1 MVTGGTSWK
10 KSIEIMSGHFHFYQ
24 LVRNTPIWASLFPLL
39 FVFSVQE
46 ALMLNGVG
54 RRLSVDGILW
64 EGAER
69 DLRGSSGSFGRGLR
83 RGLGRVSSSRAIQ
96 TAHWGREAAGG
107 SVHLSLH
114 LKNILCE
121 CTKQNCSLEK
131 TKKWT
136 IKKILNGCIWKLGVL
151 CDIVK
156 SPNKN
161 I

>member
-10 KSIEIMSGHFHFYQ
+10 KSIEIMSGHCHFYQ

-54 RRLSVDGILW
+54 RRLRCGWDT
-64 EGAER
+64 
-69 DLRGSSGSFGRGLR
+69 LR
-83 RGLGRVSSSRAIQ
+83 RCRTGPPWLLRLFWTRSSSWFGAVSSSRAIQ

-136 IKKILNGCIWKLGVL
+136 IKKILMVVYGN
-151 CDIVK
+151 
-156 SPNKN
+156 
-161 I
+161 

>member
-10 KSIEIMSGHFHFYQ
+10 KSIEIMSGHCNLYQ

-54 RRLSVDGILW
+54 RRLRCGWDT
-64 EGAER
+64 
-69 DLRGSSGSFGRGLR
+69 LR
-83 RGLGRVSSSRAIQ
+83 RCRTGPPWLLRLFWTRSSSWFGAVSSSRAIQ

-114 LKNILCE
+114 LKKYSLWMYEAELFIRENKKVNNKKN
-121 CTKQNCSLEK
+121 TKWLYMEIRRVVWHCQISK
-131 TKKWT
+131 
-136 IKKILNGCIWKLGVL
+136 
-151 CDIVK
+151 
-156 SPNKN
+156 
-161 I
+161 